1 MQYVPSLFLFFREE
15 TMLIISSGVV
25 GDAPCYGQ
33 KLTESSGKLQVTF
46 EFPRERKNW
55 HKNQLSHSKDK

>member
-1 MQYVPSLFLFFREE
+1 MQSVPSLFLFFREE

-33 KLTESSGKLQVTF
+33 NLTESSGKLQVTF
-46 EFPRERKNW
+46 EFPRERKN
-55 HKNQLSHSKDK
+55 